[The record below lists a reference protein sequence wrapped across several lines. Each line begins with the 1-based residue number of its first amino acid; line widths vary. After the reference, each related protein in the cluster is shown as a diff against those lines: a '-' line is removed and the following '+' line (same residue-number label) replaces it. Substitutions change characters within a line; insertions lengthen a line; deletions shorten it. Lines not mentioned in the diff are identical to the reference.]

1 MTPEGMQMR
10 VPERRPRH
18 IIPLALAVGFTIT
31 LSNLADL
38 PKWVRYYPRDWKIPA
53 DKKLTEWFKFL
64 AEELDFGWF
73 TFLELTRGSSWIV
86 AQFLKFMQGVLGKG
100 FEFYGDAMQPY
111 LVIPQ
116 LPWVAVTGIFCLLA
130 YWASGRAL
138 ALMVGIFFVYFA
150 AFGLWEGAMLTL
162 ASVFV
167 AVLLGMV
174 IGVLLGTLG
183 FRSRLANTIL
193 TPIYDVMQ
201 TTPIFAYL
209 VPVLVFFGFGPVAAL
224 LATIVF
230 AMPPMARVTTLALQR
245 VPTNT
250 RDFGDMAGCT
260 QRQKMWLVMLPS
272 ARQSLLIGL
281 NQVIMLSL
289 AAVIVASI
297 IGAGGLG
304 ANVYRA
310 LTALQIGDAVEAGL
324 AITLMAI
331 ALDRISQGVAMRR
344 PSHRVSIP
352 SNLFKRH
359 PLITTAVLL
368 VIATSALSLVF
379 PAIHTYPSSLTI
391 STGDTW
397 NDFINWLNVN
407 HHEPLGAFRDF
418 FIIYLLKPVKL
429 FFIKLPWPGVILVAT
444 TLAYALAGWRLALLT
459 VALLGYI
466 ALSGYWKQGMF
477 SLYLVFLAVIA
488 AMLIGGPIGVWAAL
502 NRRVDK
508 VVTVVIDTLQTL
520 PTFVYLIPVVM
531 LWATGEF
538 PAYVAI
544 VVYAVLPAIR
554 YTKHGIQNIPRG
566 ILEATDLSG
575 ATRTQKLFQVQIPL
589 ALPDIMLGI
598 NQVLM
603 MAFGM
608 LVITALVGTRGLE
621 HEALF
626 SLGKVQPGRGIVS
639 GLGIAFLSIVADR
652 MITAAS
658 IHMRRKLG
666 LAPSVLFD

>member
-1 MTPEGMQMR
+1 MTPQGTHLR
-10 VPERRPRH
+10 VPVRRLVH
-18 IIPLALAVGFTIT
+18 TTPLVIAVGITIM
-31 LSNLADL
+31 LANLADL
-38 PKWVRYYPRDWKIPA
+38 PKWARYYPRNWKIPA

-64 AEELDFGWF
+64 AEELDLGLF

-86 AQFLKFMQGVLGKG
+86 AQFLNFMRGLLGKG
-100 FEFYGDAMQPY
+100 FEFYGDAMEPW

-116 LPWVAVTGIFCLLA
+116 LPWVAVTGVFCIVA

-138 ALMVGIFFVYFA
+138 AIMVGAFFVYFA

-167 AVLLGMV
+167 AVLLGMA
-174 IGVLLGTLG
+174 IGVLLGTIG
-183 FRSRLANTIL
+183 YRSRIANSIL

-245 VPTNT
+245 VPGNT

-260 QRQKMWLVMLPS
+260 PRQKLWLVMLPS
-272 ARQSLLIGL
+272 ARQSLLIGV

-304 ANVYRA
+304 ANVYRG

-331 ALDRISQGVAMRR
+331 ALDRISQGVALRR
-344 PSHRVSIP
+344 PRHRTSVPAGI
-352 SNLFKRH
+352 LKRH
-359 PLITTAVLL
+359 PFVSASVAL
-368 VIATSALSLVF
+368 VVASCMLSPVF
-379 PAIHTYPSSLTI
+379 PAVHTYPDSLTI
-391 STGDTW
+391 STGSTW
-397 NDFINWLNVN
+397 NDLIKWLNVN
-407 HHEPLGAFRDF
+407 HHEALGGFRDF
-418 FIIYLLKPVKL
+418 FILYLLKPVKL
-429 FFIKLPWPGVILVAT
+429 FFIKLPWPAVILFFTA
-444 TLAYALAGWRLALLT
+444 LGYALGGGRLALLT
-459 VALLGYI
+459 AAVFGFI
-466 ALSGYWKQGMF
+466 ALGGYWKQGML
-477 SLYLVFLAVIA
+477 SLYLVFLGVIA
-488 AMLIGGPIGVWAAL
+488 AMLIGAPIGIWAAL
-502 NRRVDK
+502 NRRVDR

-544 VVYAVLPAIR
+544 VIYAVLPAIR

-566 ILEATDLSG
+566 VLEATDLSG
-575 ATRTQKLFQVQIPL
+575 ATRAQKLFQVQIPL

-608 LVITALVGTRGLE
+608 LVITSLVGTRGLE
-621 HEALF
+621 HEALY
-626 SLGKVQPGRGIVS
+626 SLGKVQPGRGIIS
-639 GLGIAFLSIVADR
+639 GLGIAFLSIMADR
-652 MITAAS
+652 MITAGS
-658 IHMRRKLG
+658 IHMRRRLG
-666 LAPSVLFD
+666 LAPRSVAV